1 MLLLFCCQLAVLI
14 NAFYTVFAAAWV
26 DLEILPKWSGDI
38 RLFSWPFCSLHQVF
52 VCGCQQVNKKG
63 LDVKWLSVAM
73 RDLSKVKGFSVLADL
88 TLADSTAMHCQHL
101 LNSLFSFFTLAFCFF
116 LFFPPLVI
124 ACLSQIFNF
133 SLLLP
138 FPTFSWICLVCTFPT
153 VHCFHVALYHFL
165 SLQSCW
171 IFLTASCRMPLPSY
185 GLCYLCLTQTKGF
198 SSGLKASQVSP
209 SFLPSPGTFRL
220 TANRF
225 T

>member
-52 VCGCQQVNKKG
+52 VCGWQQVNKKG

-101 LNSLFSFFTLAFCFF
+101 LNSLFPFFTLAFCFF
-116 LFFPPLVI
+116 LFFSPSCH
-124 ACLSQIFNF
+124 CLSF
-133 SLLLP
+133 SNIQLLP
-138 FPTFSWICLVCTFPT
+138 SATFP
-153 VHCFHVALYHFL
+153 H
-165 SLQSCW
+165 
-171 IFLTASCRMPLPSY
+171 IFLNLSSVYFSHCPLFPCGIAPLSFPSIM
-185 GLCYLCLTQTKGF
+185 LDISHC
-198 SSGLKASQVSP
+198 
-209 SFLPSPGTFRL
+209 
-220 TANRF
+220 
-225 T
+225 

>member
-1 MLLLFCCQLAVLI
+1 M

-38 RLFSWPFCSLHQVF
+38 CLFSWPFCSLHQVF
-52 VCGCQQVNKKG
+52 VCGWQQVNKKG

-153 VHCFHVALYHFL
+153 VHCFHVALHHFL

-171 IFLTASCRMPLPSY
+171 IFSLLAAACLYPHMACATYVLPRQKASL
-185 GLCYLCLTQTKGF
+185 L
-198 SSGLKASQVSP
+198 GLKPARLAPLFCQT
-209 SFLPSPGTFRL
+209 PGTFRL